1 MVLSWNI
8 DQYLFVNRFIVI
20 AGCYVRIER
29 WTTLPVDPTW
39 SCDPG
44 GLKALY
50 RIPGKVASAFQIQT
64 SLQTTVILNLDIYD
78 WCMNWTK
85 WLWHIL
91 FIFGILW
98 LNACL
103 AILAELILTK
113 PLARFAFG
121 SNECV
126 RCMYLFKN
134 ASSFF
139 LLSPCSPLPQSLKG
153 AAKTSDGGQTSSFPK
168 DPYRECWGSKLYKT
182 VWPFLLKEA

>member
-113 PLARFAFG
+113 PLARFALG

-134 ASSFF
+134 ASPFF
-139 LLSPCSPLPQSLKG
+139 CCPPVLP
-153 AAKTSDGGQTSSFPK
+153 FPNHWK
-168 DPYRECWGSKLYKT
+168 EQPRRVTGVGHRVSQKIHRECWGSKLYKT